1 MKLCDDF
8 ILGRFEAKKAGS
20 RHSLLIEN
28 LQEVDFGSYMCFAS
42 NSMGSAQ
49 KIIEIAQEDK
59 DNNENKSGK
68 FEKYGRDRNY
78 KILNKNLQRDRKAL
92 IKFRMKMEKEIESIK
107 SELSFKEGR
116 LKSVKMED
124 SFEKAILSDL
134 GTFRLFSMK

>member
-1 MKLCDDF
+1 MIIF
-8 ILGRFEAKKAGS
+8 ISGRFEAKKAGS
-20 RHSLLIEN
+20 RYTLLIEN
-28 LQEVDFGSYMCFAS
+28 LQELDFGSYMCFAS

-49 KIIEIAQEDK
+49 KIVEIMEEDK
-59 DNNENKSGK
+59 ENNENKSGK
-68 FEKYGRDRNY
+68 SEKNGRDRNY

-107 SELSFKEGR
+107 SELSFKKGR

-134 GTFRLFSMK
+134 GNKGTLSLK

>member
-1 MKLCDDF
+1 M
-8 ILGRFEAKKAGS
+8 
-20 RHSLLIEN
+20 IEN
-28 LQEVDFGSYMCFAS
+28 LQELDFGSYMCFAS

-49 KIIEIAQEDK
+49 KIIEIIEEDK
-59 DNNENKSGK
+59 ENNENKSGK
-68 FEKYGRDRNY
+68 SEKNGRDRNY

-107 SELSFKEGR
+107 SELSFKKGR

-134 GTFRLFSMK
+134 GNKGTLSLK